1 MGKAQSRQPA
11 DGVRARRRS
20 LVDLT
25 AVVSRTIDESLLET
39 PPNPVAIPGGD
50 GHRSERAAK
59 GPARKTP
66 ARKTPARKTP
76 ADTTIPAVIDSAGTS
91 LSTKMEL
98 PSTQYQSASDTSALA
113 VEIAKEMQTRALE
126 TMKLGVHAAFEYT
139 KDIARPEGDVL
150 DGAAAECHAVVLELM
165 KVNAGAALQYT
176 RELSRVRTL
185 SQWIELSSSHARK
198 QCELARQQAELLKS
212 LADNARTSG
221 AE

>member
-39 PPNPVAIPGGD
+39 PPNPVAIPGGE

-59 GPARKTP
+59 RPARKTP
-66 ARKTPARKTP
+66 ARKMP
-76 ADTTIPAVIDSAGTS
+76 ADTTISAVIDSGGTS
-91 LSTKMEL
+91 PSAKVEL
-98 PSTQYQSASDTSALA
+98 PSTQFQSAGSTSALA
-113 VEIAKEMQTRALE
+113 VEIAREMQARALE
-126 TMKLGVHAAFEYT
+126 AMKLGVHTAFEFT
-139 KDIARPEGDVL
+139 KDIAGPEGDVL
-150 DGAAAECHAVVLELM
+150 DGAAAECHAIVLELM
-165 KVNAGAALQYT
+165 KVNAGATLQYT

-198 QCELARQQAELLKS
+198 QCELVRQQAELLKS
-212 LADNARTSG
+212 LTRNARTSG

>member
-1 MGKAQSRQPA
+1 MGKAQSRQPT

-39 PPNPVAIPGGD
+39 PPNPVTIPAGD
-50 GHRSERAAK
+50 GHGSERAARR
-59 GPARKTP
+59 PARKTP
-66 ARKTPARKTP
+66 ARKVP
-76 ADTTIPAVIDSAGTS
+76 ADTTIPATIDSAGTS
-91 LSTKMEL
+91 PSTKVEL
-98 PSTQYQSASDTSALA
+98 PSTQFQSAGNTSALA
-113 VEIAKEMQTRALE
+113 VEIAREMQARAIE
-126 TMKLGVHAAFEYT
+126 AMKLGVHTAFEYT

-165 KVNAGAALQYT
+165 KVNAGATLQYT

-198 QCELARQQAELLKS
+198 QCELVRQQAELLKS
-212 LADNARTSG
+212 LTHNARTSG

>member
-59 GPARKTP
+59 RPARKAP
-66 ARKTPARKTP
+66 ARKMPAE
-76 ADTTIPAVIDSAGTS
+76 TTIPAAIDSAGTCP
-91 LSTKMEL
+91 STKVEL
-98 PSTQYQSASDTSALA
+98 PSTQSAGNTSALA
-113 VEIAKEMQTRALE
+113 VEIAREMQARALE
-126 TMKLGVHAAFEYT
+126 AMKLGVHTAFEYT

-165 KVNAGAALQYT
+165 KVNAGATLQYT

-198 QCELARQQAELLKS
+198 QFELVRQQAELLKS
-212 LADNARTSG
+212 LTHNARTSG

>member
-25 AVVSRTIDESLLET
+25 AVVSGTIDESLLET
-39 PPNPVAIPGGD
+39 PPNPVATPGGD

-59 GPARKTP
+59 RPARKTP
-66 ARKTPARKTP
+66 ARKVPAE
-76 ADTTIPAVIDSAGTS
+76 TTIPAVIDSAGTCP
-91 LSTKMEL
+91 STKVEL
-98 PSTQYQSASDTSALA
+98 RSTQFQNASNTSALA

-126 TMKLGVHAAFEYT
+126 TMTLGVHAAFEYT
-139 KDIARPEGDVL
+139 KDIASPESDVL

-165 KVNAGAALQYT
+165 KVNAGATLQYT

-185 SQWIELSSSHARK
+185 SQWVELSSSHARK
-198 QCELARQQAELLKS
+198 QCELVRQQAELLRS
-212 LADNARTSG
+212 LTRNARTSG